1 MDITF
6 TVEDCLSEDSLLRP
20 LMSGLWGEI
29 TMKYDSNSF
38 YYSVNHPIDFF
49 IFVDKIKDELIF
61 SAGMELISI
70 TSFDDST
77 KYSDKTNTKIEI
89 CSVLFKECLLKIENI
104 YKTHVIV
111 NHEVRKYPIYQLL
124 ENSYTSRLLNRPY
137 NTPSWKGFVL
147 DPHRQIRDLYDGYL
161 SIEQDGVEIYEIYR
175 GTVWDSWKIIC
186 KLMEDMK
193 AGTADPALY
202 VLPIERMKSARKTE

>member
-104 YKTHVIV
+104 YRIHGIV

-124 ENSYTSRLLNRPY
+124 ENSCTAKLLNYPY
-137 NTPSWKGFVL
+137 NIASWKGFTL
-147 DPHRQIRDLYDGYL
+147 NYRSDGYMY
-161 SIEQDGVEIYEIYR
+161 ITQDGVKIYEFYIDTMSSFSGLIR
-175 GTVWDSWKIIC
+175 R
-186 KLMEDMK
+186 LMEDMETE
-193 AGTADPALY
+193 TADVIFYTGLS
-202 VLPIERMKSARKTE
+202 IERMKSARKTE